1 MSPAGEAE
9 TPSQQEQQLQTLARA
24 FDALLL
30 TAHQLCLR
38 ERDLRRRVEYAHDEV
53 GSNVFF
59 FPNTSS
65 DLHDEQ
71 ILALDRSRFGRNDSY
86 ACIS

>member
-1 MSPAGEAE
+1 M
-9 TPSQQEQQLQTLARA
+9 
-24 FDALLL
+24 F
-30 TAHQLCLR
+30 
-38 ERDLRRRVEYAHDEV
+38 
-53 GSNVFF
+53 FF